1 MKASVEFK
9 SSVDRLVVLGDVV
22 FLGGDGCVGGT
33 FDMPCAKGSQGGELV
48 SSPNHG
54 SVGKNVWCGRG
65 IFMDGCHVHVLK
77 SGTGVSA
84 ERLGELA
91 CVVVVVKC
99 SVTFGFSDPRPVSLK
114 ECAG

>member
-22 FLGGDGCVGGT
+22 FLNCDGCVGGT
-33 FDMPCAKGSQGGELV
+33 FDMSCAEGAQGGELV
-48 SSPNHG
+48 ISPYHG

-77 SGTGVSA
+77 SGTSVSA

-91 CVVVVVKC
+91 CVVVVVKS
-99 SVTFGFSDPRPVSLK
+99 SVTFGFSDPRPDFLK
-114 ECAG
+114 DGAG